1 MATKV
6 NENTELAIPLKSLLG
21 LIAGTAVA
29 VWAYFGV
36 IERIAFLELK
46 EQQNRT
52 KLEFAYT
59 WVQEFKPPPAIA
71 DTVIR
76 VRDMELQIKE
86 LEMEVKHLKEH
97 IKNGE

>member
-1 MATKV
+1 MATKL

-46 EQQNRT
+46 EQQDRT
-52 KLEFAYT
+52 KLDFAYK
-59 WVQEFKPPPAIA
+59 WVQDFTPPPAVA
-71 DTVIR
+71 DAVVR
-76 VRDMELQIKE
+76 VRNMELQIKE
-86 LEMEVKHLKEH
+86 LEIEVKHLKEQLN
-97 IKNGE
+97 NGK

>member
-21 LIAGTAVA
+21 LIAGTVVA

-46 EQQNRT
+46 EQQNT
-52 KLEFAYT
+52 SKLEFAHT
-59 WVQEFKPPPAIA
+59 WIQNFKPPPTVA

-76 VRDMELQIKE
+76 VRNMELKIKE
-86 LEMEVKHLKEH
+86 LEMEVKHLKNN
-97 IKNGE
+97 K

>member
-59 WVQEFKPPPAIA
+59 WVQEFKLPPAVA